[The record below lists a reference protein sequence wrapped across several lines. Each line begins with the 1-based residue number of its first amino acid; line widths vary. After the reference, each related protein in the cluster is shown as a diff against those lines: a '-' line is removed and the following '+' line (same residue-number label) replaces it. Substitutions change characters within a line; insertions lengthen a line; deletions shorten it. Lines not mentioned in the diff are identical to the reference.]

1 MKEPG
6 FTDRHRKLIKESI
19 MDDFDIRPS
28 RAEILINILENTIK
42 CLIMFIDDSRENK
55 NEKES

>member
-1 MKEPG
+1 MKEPK
-6 FTDRHRKLIKESI
+6 FTDSHRKLIKEFI
-19 MDDFDIRPS
+19 MEDFDIRPS

>member
-6 FTDRHRKLIKESI
+6 FTGSHRKLIKEFI

>member
-1 MKEPG
+1 MKKPG
-6 FTDRHRKLIKESI
+6 FTDSHRKLIKEFI

-42 CLIMFIDDSRENK
+42 CLILFIDDSRGNN
-55 NEKES
+55 NEKED